1 MKAHLARMFDS
12 MRWADER
19 VIHALADCPA
29 AQEEALP
36 LAAHLAAAEHVW
48 LSRLN
53 GTESRVAVWPVL
65 NLGECEALAK
75 ENSEGYLDFL
85 ERQSEA
91 SLLQKIS
98 YRTQAGQAW
107 STSVID
113 ILTHV
118 VIHGSYHRGQI
129 AKILG
134 RAGTAAPM
142 TDYIAYVRE
151 VGE

>member
-1 MKAHLARMFDS
+1 MKAHLLRMFES

-19 VIHALADCPA
+19 MIHALANCPA
-29 AQEEALP
+29 AQAEALP
-36 LAAHLAAAEHVW
+36 LAGHLVAAEHVW
-48 LSRLN
+48 LSRLE
-53 GTESRVAVWPVL
+53 GRESRVAVWPTL
-65 NLGECEALAK
+65 TLAECEALAQ
-75 ENSEGYLDFL
+75 ENSAGYQEYL
-85 ERQSEA
+85 ERRSDE
-91 SLLQKIS
+91 SLHEKVS
-98 YRTQAGQAW
+98 YRTQNGQAW
-107 STSVID
+107 STAVID

-134 RAGTAAPM
+134 RAATQVPM